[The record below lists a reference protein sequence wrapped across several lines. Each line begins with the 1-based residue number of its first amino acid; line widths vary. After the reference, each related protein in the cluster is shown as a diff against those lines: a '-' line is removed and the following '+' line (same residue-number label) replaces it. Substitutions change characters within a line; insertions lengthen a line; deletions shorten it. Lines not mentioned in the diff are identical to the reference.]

1 MVELPN
7 RQELRSEFEQEAR
20 CDQEFLVQSVAATLI
35 ASLGLLANSAAVV
48 IGAML
53 VAPWILPLRAAAYA
67 ILRGRPRLLG
77 RALVTLAIGA
87 GSTVVVAA
95 LLGGLSG
102 LPLHGSEVLAR
113 TAPNLLDL
121 GIALVAGAVASY
133 AKVRRRAVSALAGT
147 AIAVALVPPV
157 CSSGLLIA
165 SGAWG
170 LAKGAALLFATNLLG
185 ILTGALLTL
194 ALSRPELAVGWRQR
208 RLTLVSL
215 GLTALLLI
223 PLSSSSIRLIAQARK
238 LAAQRQVEQAIDTSL
253 RNETLTLGKNADLV
267 GIRIDWTQT
276 PPLIRAMVR
285 VSRPD
290 LPTPQQV
297 AAVQAFINQRQP
309 QRFRLLVQRS
319 LVDVVGP
326 PAPGQPERPPAPE
339 PWLRDPVPP
348 PPPPIFDIPPG

>member
-1 MVELPN
+1 MVEIPS
-7 RQELRSEFEQEAR
+7 RQLLRSEFEQESR
-20 CDQEFLVQSVAATLI
+20 CDQEFLVQSVAAALI

-67 ILRGRPRLLG
+67 ILRGRPKLLG
-77 RALVTLAIGA
+77 RSLLTLAIGVA
-87 GSTVVVAA
+87 STVLVAT
-95 LLGGLSG
+95 LLGLAVA

-113 TAPNLLDL
+113 TGPNLLDL

-133 AKVRRRAVSALAGT
+133 AKVRRKAVSALAGT

-157 CSSGLLIA
+157 CTSGLLIA

-170 LAKGAALLFATNLLG
+170 LAQGAALLFVTNLLG
-185 ILTGALLTL
+185 ILSGGLVTL

-208 RLTLVSL
+208 RLTLASL
-215 GLTALLLI
+215 GLTALLLV
-223 PLSSSSIRLIAQARK
+223 PLSSSSLRLIAQARK
-238 LAAQRQVEQAIDTSL
+238 VAAQQQVEQAISTSL

-267 GIRIDWTQT
+267 GIRIDWEQQ

-297 AAVQAFINQRQP
+297 AAVQAFINQRQQ
-309 QRFRLLVQRS
+309 QRFRLVVQRS

-326 PAPGQPERPPAPE
+326 PAPGQPERPPPPE
-339 PWLRDPVPP
+339 QWPLLPP
-348 PPPPIFDIPPG
+348 PPPPPPPVAAPPR